1 VSRGYD
7 STSIVIL
14 APFST
19 VRQYPVENKA
29 YVHINPEDVSQWDAI
44 ISGRSISFIWENSFN
59 SGFIITSFGNVISF
73 NPLTEDVAESLIVVI
88 IGYVVV
94 ISVPG
99 VILGLI
105 FMNSKTLQ
113 KKYAQLRGFDR
124 DRKKRKKS

>member
-1 VSRGYD
+1 S
-7 STSIVIL
+7 
-14 APFST
+14 
-19 VRQYPVENKA
+19 
-29 YVHINPEDVSQWDAI
+29 
-44 ISGRSISFIWENSFN
+44 
-59 SGFIITSFGNVISF
+59 
-73 NPLTEDVAESLIVVI
+73 PLTEDIAESLIVVI

-124 DRKKRKKS
+124 NSKKQKKS

>member
-1 VSRGYD
+1 ME
-7 STSIVIL
+7 
-14 APFST
+14 PF
-19 VRQYPVENKA
+19 E
-29 YVHINPEDVSQWDAI
+29 SQWDAI
-44 ISGRSISFIWENSFN
+44 ISGRSISFVWENSFN

-73 NPLTEDVAESLIVVI
+73 DPLKEDVSESLIVVI

-113 KKYAQLRGFDR
+113 KKYAQLRGFGKGA
-124 DRKKRKKS
+124 KKRKKS